1 MEGPALTRSAIAD
14 ITNGEAE
21 GMKPILQVVDLK
33 LVQTVQNTTERF
45 RMVLSDGV
53 HAQQAMLATQMNP
66 MVKSGQLQKGSI
78 VQLNEFIC
86 NLIQNR
92 K

>member
-1 MEGPALTRSAIAD
+1 MEGVSLTRGAIAD
-14 ITNGEAE
+14 ITNGGAE
-21 GMKPILQVVDLK
+21 GMKPVLQVVDLK

-66 MVKSGQLQKGSI
+66 MVKSGQLQKGSV